1 MDPFDAAV
9 NSIKFLSAEAVEKA
23 NSGHPGTP
31 MALAGIT
38 TDIFTRYLRYN
49 PKDPQWLN
57 RDRFVLSCGHASM
70 LLYSTLH
77 LAGYAVSR
85 EDLEQFR
92 QWGSKT
98 PGHPEYGHTQGV
110 ETTTGPLGQGLSTS
124 VGLAL
129 SSKLLG
135 ARVNEGGEPLI
146 DYRVF
151 ALASDGDLMEGV
163 ASEASSLAGHWELD
177 NLIVVYDCNNIT
189 IDGKADVAFTED
201 VRKRYEAY
209 GWQVWQVDGHDPAQV
224 RQALDEATSGG
235 SRPKLIIAKT
245 HIAIGSPTK
254 QDTSAAHGSPLGRQ
268 ELDQAREAAGW
279 PVEPK
284 FYVPD
289 EAYTLFRKRV
299 EEVRGQYDA
308 WNRSVAGLKGER
320 LAKWQALTDQTPPAQ
335 LLQSLVAAT
344 DEQTTATRASG
355 SKVLQAAAQL
365 STRLV
370 SGSAD
375 LNASTKTDLK
385 DGGYVS
391 AGNYAGRNLRYG
403 VREHAMAAIANGL
416 CLGGFI
422 PVTSTFLIFS
432 DYMRP
437 SIRLAAMMKLQCA
450 FVFTHDSFYV
460 GEDGPTHQP
469 IEQLTSLRL
478 IPNLDVMRPADSLE
492 CAGAWAHALVRMDGP
507 TVIALTRQN
516 LPALSRP
523 ASFDP
528 AQLLKGGYV
537 VSECDDP
544 TLVLIATGSEVS
556 LACDTK
562 PLLEKQ
568 GQRVRVVS
576 IPCLELFQRQDEAYR
591 DSVLGSARRVSI
603 EAGVTAG
610 WGSLI
615 GSDGIAIGMDDFGAS
630 APAETL
636 AEQFGFVP
644 ERVAQAVARRL

>member
-1 MDPFDAAV
+1 
-9 NSIKFLSAEAVEKA
+9 
-23 NSGHPGTP
+23 
-31 MALAGIT
+31 
-38 TDIFTRYLRYN
+38 
-49 PKDPQWLN
+49 
-57 RDRFVLSCGHASM
+57 
-70 LLYSTLH
+70 
-77 LAGYAVSR
+77 
-85 EDLEQFR
+85 
-92 QWGSKT
+92 
-98 PGHPEYGHTQGV
+98 
-110 ETTTGPLGQGLSTS
+110 
-124 VGLAL
+124 
-129 SSKLLG
+129 
-135 ARVNEGGEPLI
+135 
-146 DYRVF
+146 
-151 ALASDGDLMEGV
+151 
-163 ASEASSLAGHWELD
+163 
-177 NLIVVYDCNNIT
+177 
-189 IDGKADVAFTED
+189 
-201 VRKRYEAY
+201 
-209 GWQVWQVDGHDPAQV
+209 
-224 RQALDEATSGG
+224 
-235 SRPKLIIAKT
+235 
-245 HIAIGSPTK
+245 
-254 QDTSAAHGSPLGRQ
+254 
-268 ELDQAREAAGW
+268 
-279 PVEPK
+279 
-284 FYVPD
+284 
-289 EAYTLFRKRV
+289 
-299 EEVRGQYDA
+299 
-308 WNRSVAGLKGER
+308 
-320 LAKWQALTDQTPPAQ
+320 
-335 LLQSLVAAT
+335 
-344 DEQTTATRASG
+344 
-355 SKVLQAAAQL
+355 QAAAQL

-403 VREHAMAAIANGL
+403 VREHAMAAIANGS
-416 CLGGFI
+416 CLGGVI

-492 CAGAWAHALVRMDGP
+492 CAGAWAHALARTDGP

-528 AQLLKGGYV
+528 TQLLKGGYV

-576 IPCLELFQRQDEAYR
+576 IPCLELFQRQEEAYR

-615 GSDGIAIGMDDFGAS
+615 GSDGIAIGMDDFG
-630 APAETL
+630 
-636 AEQFGFVP
+636 
-644 ERVAQAVARRL
+644 